1 MAEIDGQEKTEQP
14 TGKKLTEARDRGQV
28 TKSMEL
34 NSLAVFGSGLM
45 AIYFSRGFFGEKLN
59 EFSKDLFGRLDAYA
73 LNQTVLQAYF
83 LKWALF
89 FFTISAPVVIS
100 VVVFSLVSNITQ
112 VGFKF
117 SGKVFMPNL
126 NKFNPIAGVKKI
138 LFSTNS
144 MVESLKSLAK
154 LLIIGL
160 FVYLVISKLI
170 QDTFQLVSLTIEET
184 VEFMLDSAFA
194 MIWKILL
201 FFFVIAAT
209 DYFFQK
215 YKFKKEMMMTKQ
227 EVKEEMKQTEGDPHV
242 KSQIRKRMIQAA
254 KGRMMKDVPKADV
267 VITNPTHFAVAL
279 KYESNQDSAPK
290 VLAKGMDELAQRI
303 KKVAL
308 ENNVPLYEDV
318 ELARALYKT
327 CDVGDEIPS
336 KLFKAVA
343 QILAY
348 IYQMRN
354 LKKRKSIV

>member
-1 MAEIDGQEKTEQP
+1 MAEIEGQEKTEQP
-14 TGKKLTEARDRGQV
+14 TGKKLSEARDRGQV
-28 TKSMEL
+28 AKSMEL

-59 EFSKDLFGRLDAYA
+59 EFSIDLFGRLDAYA
-73 LNQTVLQAYF
+73 LNQTVIQAYF

-89 FFTISAPVVIS
+89 FFTVSAPVIIS
-100 VVVFSLVSNITQ
+100 VVVFALVSNITQ
-112 VGFKF
+112 IGFKF
-117 SGKVFMPNL
+117 SGKVFIPNL
-126 NKFNPIAGVKKI
+126 NRFNPIAGVKKI

-170 QDTFQLVSLTIEET
+170 QDTFQLVSLSIEET

-209 DYFFQK
+209 DYVFQK

-254 KGRMMKDVPKADV
+254 KGRMMKDVQKADV

>member
-1 MAEIDGQEKTEQP
+1 MAEIEGQEKTEQP
-14 TGKKLTEARDRGQV
+14 TGKKLSEARDRGQV
-28 TKSMEL
+28 AKSTEL

-59 EFSKDLFGRLDAYA
+59 EFSIDLFGRLDAYA
-73 LNQTVLQAYF
+73 LNQTVIQTYF

-89 FFTISAPVVIS
+89 FFTVSAPVIIS

-112 VGFKF
+112 IGFKF
-117 SGKVFMPNL
+117 SGKVFIPNL
-126 NKFNPIAGVKKI
+126 NRFNPIAGVKKI

-184 VEFMLDSAFA
+184 VDFMLDSAFA

-348 IYQMRN
+348 IYQIRN

>member
-1 MAEIDGQEKTEQP
+1 MAEIEGQEKTEQP
-14 TGKKLTEARDRGQV
+14 TGKKLNDARDRGQV
-28 TKSMEL
+28 AKSMEL
-34 NSLAVFGSGLM
+34 NSLAVFGSGLL
-45 AIYFSRGFFGEKLN
+45 AIYFSKGFFGGKMN
-59 EFSKDLFGRLDAYA
+59 EFSKDLFGRLDAYS
-73 LNQTVLQAYF
+73 LNQTIIQSYF
-83 LKWALF
+83 LKWVLF
-89 FFTISAPVVIS
+89 FFTISAPVIFS

-112 VGFKF
+112 VGLRF
-117 SGKVFMPNL
+117 SGKVFMPNMDR
-126 NKFNPIAGVKKI
+126 FNPFTGVKKI

-144 MVESLKSLAK
+144 MVETLKSLVK
-154 LLIIGL
+154 LFVIGL
-160 FVYLVISKLI
+160 FAYLIISRLV
-170 QDTFQLVSLTIEET
+170 QDTLQLVNLTVEET

-194 MIWKILL
+194 MMWKIIL

-209 DYFFQK
+209 DYVFQK

-242 KSQIRKRMIQAA
+242 KSQIRKKMIQTARR
-254 KGRMMKDVPKADV
+254 RMMKDVPNADV

-279 KYESNQDSAPK
+279 KYESNKDGAPK

-303 KKVAL
+303 KKIAM

-336 KLFKAVA
+336 QLFKAVA